1 MKPDEKNTNPP
12 IPIPDITFHV
22 VLHSPYDVVNSA
34 RCPGVLILTSY
45 RLIFCSEELLLNHL
59 SPPSTD
65 PPTEPPTQSSSND
78 FTLDVQVPIMLIASV
93 DVVGSDLVVKTKV
106 SEYEPASEAISKRSE
121 AKRSELVTTSVLT
134 PSHLLRSAQDS
145 RVFWFDL
152 ASVHLKEVDEMEDDT
167 SAGPAASDSGGGPLT
182 NPPTEASQTMDPSDA
197 GADGSVSMKKV
208 SDADASHC

>member
-1 MKPDEKNTNPP
+1 VGYPPQMKPDEKNTNPP

-121 AKRSELVTTSVLT
+121 AS
-134 PSHLLRSAQDS
+134 
-145 RVFWFDL
+145 
-152 ASVHLKEVDEMEDDT
+152 
-167 SAGPAASDSGGGPLT
+167 
-182 NPPTEASQTMDPSDA
+182 
-197 GADGSVSMKKV
+197 
-208 SDADASHC
+208 